1 MKLSE
6 LIAYRTLIDSQEN
19 TQKAWDNVRQVLDN
33 LHHIVNVRDIQWPNL
48 TQQLN
53 QHLINVEQEL
63 VEYNKTLQQ
72 IRCNLETEISKQQHD
87 YLSRSYQLYENEMV
101 HDDIETQLNRRLN
114 LTTAALEV
122 VTSRIMKHSDWRS
135 SGMILRPGL
144 EDWIGHLVGLDPL
157 YLVDF
162 DHEYFGYA
170 LAKFNPVYQ
179 KRLRKYVISESS
191 NGDMFENLP
200 QGQFG
205 TILAYNFFHYKPFE
219 VLRQYLQ
226 ELYDLL
232 CPGGMLLMTFND
244 CDRSGGVKNVER
256 NYMCYTP
263 GGMVK
268 GLCESLGFE
277 IVYFDP
283 LDSAVSWMELRRPG
297 QRVSMRA
304 GQSISQLRNYET
316 VDKGHDPAY
325 SVEHREALINEAIKL
340 EIDTPLRCRYT
351 YTPRELE
358 KLIKRRKKEN
368 ARPFT

>member
-1 MKLSE
+1 MKLSD

-19 TQKAWDNVRQVLDN
+19 TQQAWDNVRLALDN
-33 LHHIVNVRDIQWPNL
+33 LHYIVNVRDIQWPEL
-48 TQQLN
+48 TERLN
-53 QHLINVEQEL
+53 QHLHNVESEL
-63 VEYNKTLQQ
+63 DGYNQTLQQ
-72 IRCNLETEISKQQHD
+72 IRRNLEIEVAKQQHD
-87 YLSRSYQLYENEMV
+87 YLARSYQLYENEMIN
-101 HDDIETQLNRRLN
+101 DDVETQLNRRLN
-114 LTTAALEV
+114 LTTAAQEI

-144 EDWIGHLVGLDPL
+144 EDWIVHLVGLDPL

-179 KRLRKYVISESS
+179 KRLRKYVITESDDG
-191 NGDMFENLP
+191 NMFENLP

-205 TILAYNFFHYKPFE
+205 TILAYNFFNYKPFE
-219 VLRQYLQ
+219 VMRQYLH

-244 CDRSGGVKNVER
+244 CDRTGGVKNVER
-256 NYMCYTP
+256 NFMCYTP
-263 GGMVK
+263 GSMVK

-297 QRVSMRA
+297 NRVSMRA
-304 GQSISQLRNYET
+304 GQSVSQLRNHET
-316 VDKGHDPAY
+316 IDRGYDSAY
-325 SVEHREALINEAIKL
+325 SVEQREALINEAIKL
-340 EIDTPLRCRYT
+340 DIDTPLRCRYT

-368 ARPFT
+368 ARPST